1 MLRRLNAGKT
11 KKVCAIIKI
20 KQVIFVS
27 VLSLSQLY
35 DRDMNIYHYYHKK
48 INHYIR

>member
-35 DRDMNIYHYYHKK
+35 DRDMNKYIIIIIKK
-48 INHYIR
+48 SIIT